1 MKDLIKVRVYL
12 RDKTLDFQATDVELN
27 RITDELDIRQ
37 DKTLIARFF
46 IRNIVGYTILS
57 EDG

>member
-1 MKDLIKVRVYL
+1 MITVKVYL

-57 EDG
+57 EDE

>member
-1 MKDLIKVRVYL
+1 MKDLIKARVYL

-37 DKTLIARFF
+37 GKTLIARFF

>member
-1 MKDLIKVRVYL
+1 MNKLIKVRVYL
-12 RDKTLDFQATDVELN
+12 RDKTLDFKATDVELN

>member
-1 MKDLIKVRVYL
+1 MITVKVYL
-12 RDKTLDFQATDVELN
+12 RDKTLDFKATDVELN

-37 DKTLIARFF
+37 GKTLIARFF

>member
-12 RDKTLDFQATDVELN
+12 RDKTLEFKATDVELN

-37 DKTLIARFF
+37 GKTLIARFF

>member
-1 MKDLIKVRVYL
+1 MITVKVYL
-12 RDKTLDFQATDVELN
+12 RDKVLDFKATDVDVN

-37 DKTLIARFF
+37 GKTLIARFF
-46 IRNIVGYTILS
+46 IRNIVGYKILS

>member
-37 DKTLIARFF
+37 GKTLIARFF

>member
-1 MKDLIKVRVYL
+1 MKDLIKVSVYL
-12 RDKTLDFQATDVELN
+12 RDKTLNFMATDVELN

>member
-12 RDKTLDFQATDVELN
+12 RDKTLDFKATDVELN

>member
-1 MKDLIKVRVYL
+1 MITVKAYL
-12 RDKTLDFQATDVELN
+12 RDKVLDFKATDVDVN

-37 DKTLIARFF
+37 DETLIARFF

-57 EDG
+57 EDE